1 MRSIIFAV
9 FGILA
14 LSGTLFGAG
23 LDKESIKIGFEGY
36 KTPTMA
42 GTKGVFT
49 TAKFNFKKDD
59 STLSKQ
65 LVGAS
70 VILSPKNIDM
80 GGEENQVITDNV
92 INAFFGTLNNKN
104 DIKVEIINVIEGEY
118 KGTISAKVIINRQ
131 SVIVPL
137 NYDILGNKEFQA
149 QGRLDF
155 LAFSNAPKA
164 LKALSDVAAGHLG
177 VSWNIVDIT
186 INGKLK

>member
-14 LSGTLFGAG
+14 LSSTLFGAG
-23 LDKESIKIGFEGY
+23 LNKESIKIGFEGY

-137 NYDILGNKEFQA
+137 NYEILGNKEFQA
-149 QGRLDF
+149 QGRLDL

>member
-1 MRSIIFAV
+1 MKNIILAI
-9 FGILA
+9 FGTLA
-14 LSGTLFGAG
+14 LSSALFGAG
-23 LDKESIKIGFEGY
+23 LDKTSLQIGFEGY
-36 KTPTMA
+36 KTSTMA
-42 GTKGVFT
+42 GTKGVFS

-70 VILSPKNIDM
+70 VILSPKDIDM

-104 DIKVEIINVIEGEY
+104 DIKVEIVNVIEGEY

-131 SVIVPL
+131 STIVPL
-137 NYDILGNKEFQA
+137 NYEILGNKDFQA
-149 QGRLDF
+149 QGRLDLF
-155 LAFSNAPKA
+155 AFSNAPKA

-177 VSWNIVDIT
+177 LSWNIVDIT
-186 INGKLK
+186 VKGKLQ